1 MAEKAV
7 NDLPIITVE
16 NLVKKYNGHT
26 AVDGVS
32 FDINRG
38 EIFGL
43 LGPNGAGKSTL
54 ISMMCC
60 LLESTSGK
68 ITIEGFDIE
77 KEPFEIKKIIGV
89 VPQEISLYHTLTAQ
103 ENLLF
108 YGKIYGLSGASLKN
122 RVETLLEMVGLTDR
136 AHDIIEG
143 YSGGMKR
150 RINIAVALLHNPKIL
165 FLDEP
170 STGVDPQS
178 RRRIYDTIQELNRAG
193 TTVLLTTHQME
204 DAEKLCHRIAIVDKG
219 KLIALDTLQGLLDL
233 VGENDIIYL
242 MAKEFPD
249 DAVESIEK
257 MNEVRKVSLDKD
269 SMTVQLLHGRESL
282 AQIIDILISAG
293 TQVESIQ
300 IKEPDLET
308 LFLHLTGTR
317 LRG

>member
-1 MAEKAV
+1 MNEH
-7 NDLPIITVE
+7 PIITVE

-68 ITIEGFDIE
+68 IIIEGFDIE

-136 AHDIIEG
+136 AHDIIDG

-242 MAKEFPD
+242 MAKEFPET
-249 DAVESIEK
+249 AVKSIEK

-282 AQIIDILISAG
+282 VQIIDILISAG

>member
-1 MAEKAV
+1 MNEH
-7 NDLPIITVE
+7 PIITVE

-68 ITIEGFDIE
+68 IIIEGFDIE
-77 KEPFEIKKIIGV
+77 SEPFEIKKIIGV

-122 RVETLLEMVGLTDR
+122 RVESLLEMVGLTDR
-136 AHDIIEG
+136 AHDIIDG

-242 MAKEFPD
+242 MAKEFPET
-249 DAVESIEK
+249 AVKSIEK

-269 SMTVQLLHGRESL
+269 SMTIQLLHGRESL

>member
-1 MAEKAV
+1 V
-7 NDLPIITVE
+7 NEHPIITVE
-16 NLVKKYNGHT
+16 NLVKRYNGHT
-26 AVDGVS
+26 AVDGIS
-32 FDINRG
+32 FDIDRG

-43 LGPNGAGKSTL
+43 LGPNGAGKSTI
-54 ISMMCC
+54 ISIMCC
-60 LLESTSGK
+60 LLEATSGRV
-68 ITIEGFDIE
+68 TIEGIDIQKDSLE
-77 KEPFEIKKIIGV
+77 VRKIIGI
-89 VPQEISLYHTLTAQ
+89 VPQDISLYPTLTAR
-103 ENLLF
+103 ENLSF
-108 YGKIYGLSGASLKN
+108 YGQIYGLSGTSLKT
-122 RVETLLEMVGLTDR
+122 RIEILLDMVGLTDR
-136 AHDIIEG
+136 ADDILDG

-193 TTVLLTTHQME
+193 MTVLLTTHQME

-219 KLIALDTLQGLLDL
+219 KLIALDTLEGLLDL
-233 VGENDIIYL
+233 VGESDIIH
-242 MAKEFPD
+242 MIAEEFPET
-249 DAVESIEK
+249 AVESIEK
-257 MNEVRKVSLDKD
+257 MNEVQKVSLDKD

-282 AQIIDILISAG
+282 AYIIDILISSG
-293 TQVESIQ
+293 THVESIQ

>member
-1 MAEKAV
+1 M

-68 ITIEGFDIE
+68 IIIEGFDIE
-77 KEPFEIKKIIGV
+77 KEFFEIKKIIGV

-308 LFLHLTGTR
+308 LFLHLTGTK

>member
-1 MAEKAV
+1 M
-7 NDLPIITVE
+7 ITVT
-16 NLVKKYNGHT
+16 NIVKKFDGYT
-26 AVDGVS
+26 AIDGIS

-54 ISMMCC
+54 ISIMCC
-60 LLESTSGK
+60 LLQSTSGK
-68 ITIEGFDIE
+68 ITIDGFDIKSE
-77 KEPFEIKKIIGV
+77 QLEIKKIIGV

-108 YGKIYGLSGASLKN
+108 YGKIYGLSGSSLKN

-170 STGVDPQS
+170 TTGVDPQS
-178 RRRIYDTIQELNRAG
+178 RRRIYDTIQDLNRNG

-233 VGENDIIYL
+233 VGESDIIH
-242 MAKEFPD
+242 MIAREFPEKS
-249 DAVESIEK
+249 VKSIEK
-257 MNEVRKVSLDKD
+257 MNEVQKVSLDKD
-269 SMTVQLLHGRESL
+269 SMTIQLMNGRKSL

>member
-1 MAEKAV
+1 V

-68 ITIEGFDIE
+68 IIIEGFDIE